1 MGERRKTRR
10 SGQALVLVTLGL
22 IAMMGIMGLA
32 VDLGWSFFVQKQ
44 AQAAA
49 DGAALAAAQEAMQS
63 ARTAGIQV
71 TALQCGNPAS
81 VLCQATPVPCGSVT
95 TTSNLE
101 NGCLYAK
108 ANGFDYTSSSSRQ
121 NVTVASGVTAPP
133 PTAPGVMNIVY
144 WVTVRT
150 VQTIPQLFSAVLGNS
165 TGTVSAIATAAI
177 VGSVLPASFY
187 GMNHAGDC
195 IPYLQG
201 APNGVTVPACGLDVV
216 TGTGNGGGNGG
227 GTLSCP
233 GAPGGTA
240 NLCAPSGII
249 LASDCQA
256 GSLSQN
262 CSSTFGG
269 QYAGYANNGTVY
281 GSSITVKATGAL
293 GGTNNGVWSPS
304 PPTYSSVAKTF
315 EDPYQGTPQ
324 PPLQVPPGS
333 QLPACGLPSGLVPS
347 SNNGAPLGPYQYF
360 SYHVNNSTGQNVL
373 DGLPI
378 TLPSNA
384 TFSAS
389 GGCPG
394 KLISGSGTSSGLPT
408 YVFYGGLVTGDT
420 VSFGAGQYVM
430 AGTNSSATGATVFNA
445 NDGNKGSTITGDSAT
460 GTMFIFTDGNYGYGQ
475 PWGGLATQS
484 QVITSG
490 MGVAAMPQLY
500 QGTLAFKNANMTLY
514 GLVNSTNTGSN
525 LPYSM
530 NSYQGIVWWQDRRNS
545 VVGYSEPS
553 SYPGCDSLCTGDNG
567 TVVYCQDTAECNS
580 GKGETLPP
588 AMYTANNVTTS
599 SPGIAMDAGNGN
611 IALHGVY
618 YQPRGAWMEFVH
630 GTTGF
635 TCGGTTNCPL
645 QVVTGA
651 LIEDTGGTGLLLSG
665 PTNPIVT
672 YKTSLIQ

>member
-1 MGERRKTRR
+1 MGEKRKTGR
-10 SGQALVLVTLGL
+10 SGQALVLVTLAL
-22 IAMMGIMGLA
+22 IAMAGIMGLA

-49 DGAALAAAQEAMQS
+49 DAAALAAAQEAMQA
-63 ARTAGIQV
+63 ARDVGVQV
-71 TALQCGNPAS
+71 TALTCATAGVS
-81 VLCQATPVPCGSVT
+81 CQATPVPCASAT
-95 TTSNLE
+95 ENLQ

-108 ANGFDYTSSSSRQ
+108 ANGFDYTSASSRQ
-121 NVTVASGVTAPP
+121 NVTMMSGVTVPP
-133 PTAPGVMNIVY
+133 PTAPGVMNVVY
-144 WVTVRT
+144 WVTART

-195 IPYLQG
+195 ITYLQG
-201 APNGVTVPACGLDVV
+201 TTVSLPACGLDVYSSNSS
-216 TGTGNGGGNGG
+216 GQGNGN

-240 NLCAPSGII
+240 NLCAPAGII

-256 GSLSQN
+256 TSNTQYCSQP
-262 CSSTFGG
+262 
-269 QYAGYANNGTVY
+269 YAGFANNGVVY
-281 GSSITVKATGAL
+281 GSTITVKADGAL
-293 GGTNNGVWSPS
+293 GSTNSGVWSPS
-304 PPTYSSVAKTF
+304 TPTWSSVSKTF

-324 PPLQVPPGS
+324 PPIQVPSGGT
-333 QLPACGLPSGLVPS
+333 LPACGIPGGSITTT
-347 SNNGAPLGPYQYF
+347 NNSVTLGPYQYF
-360 SYHVNNSTGQNVL
+360 SYHYDTNLGKNVA

-384 TFSAS
+384 TFSS
-389 GGCPG
+389 TGGCPG
-394 KLISGSGTSSGLPT
+394 LTISGSGTSTGFPT

-430 AGTNSSATGATVFNA
+430 AGTNSNAAGATVFNA
-445 NDGNKGSTITGDSAT
+445 NDGSKGSNITGNSAT
-460 GTMFIFTDGNYGYGQ
+460 GTMFIFTDGSYGYGQ
-475 PWGGLATQS
+475 PWGLTQQS
-484 QVITSG
+484 SVITGAAGFSG
-490 MGVAAMPQLY
+490 TMPTLY
-500 QGTLAFKNANMTLY
+500 QGTLAFKNANMSLY
-514 GLVNSTNTGSN
+514 GLVNSTNSGTG
-525 LPYSM
+525 LPSAM

-545 VVGYSEPS
+545 VVGYNEPS
-553 SYPGCDSLCTGDNG
+553 GYPGCTANCSGDDG
-567 TVVYCQDTAECNS
+567 TVLFCADTAECGTTTVPGQQIS
-580 GKGETLPP
+580 T
-588 AMYTANNVTTS
+588 AMALANNTTAS
-599 SPGIAMDAGNGN
+599 SPGVAMDAGNGN

-635 TCGGTTNCPL
+635 TCGATTNCPL

-672 YKTSLIQ
+672 YKTALIQ